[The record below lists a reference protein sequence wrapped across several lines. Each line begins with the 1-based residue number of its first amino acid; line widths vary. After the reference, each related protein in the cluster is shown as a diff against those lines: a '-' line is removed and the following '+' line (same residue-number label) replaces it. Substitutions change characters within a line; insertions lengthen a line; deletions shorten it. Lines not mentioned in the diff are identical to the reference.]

1 MSSNNKIKL
10 NTVLYSIIIALVIVL
25 IIGTITG
32 LTKKTEPS
40 PKVLLQQ
47 GKAINLSAPAN
58 TDFVAYYEI
67 GRIRIVT
74 SKTLDKNSKNLNT
87 QAESQNNSQSD
98 VENTCVLVVNPWIS
112 YAEGDTVFYEELARK
127 RGVIKGIFT
136 TYFSERS
143 KEHLLSI
150 TETQVEQELIELINA
165 QLSLG
170 KVQGVYFTDYIF
182 LE

>member
-1 MSSNNKIKL
+1 MSSSNKIKL

-32 LTKKTEPS
+32 LVKKNESPS
-40 PKVLLQQ
+40 DEVLLQQ

-67 GRIRIVT
+67 GSIRIVT
-74 SKTLDKNSKNLNT
+74 TKKLNT
-87 QAESQNNSQSD
+87 EDITDQND
-98 VENTCVLVVNPWIS
+98 LENTCVLVVNTWVS
-112 YAEGDTVFYEELARK
+112 YAEGDTVFYEEIARK
-127 RGVIKGIFT
+127 RGVIKGICT

-143 KEHLLSI
+143 KEYLLSI
-150 TETQVEQELIELINA
+150 TETKVEQELMELINA

-170 KVQGVYFTDYIF
+170 KIQDLYFTDYIF

>member
-1 MSSNNKIKL
+1 MSSSNKIKL

-32 LTKKTEPS
+32 FVKKNESPS
-40 PKVLLQQ
+40 DEVLLQQ

-67 GRIRIVT
+67 GSIRIVT
-74 SKTLDKNSKNLNT
+74 TKNSNN
-87 QAESQNNSQSD
+87 EVNSQND
-98 VENTCVLVVNPWIS
+98 LENTCVLVVNPWVS
-112 YAEGDTVFYEELARK
+112 YAEGDTVFYEEIARK
-127 RGVIKGIFT
+127 RGVIKGICT

-143 KEHLLSI
+143 KEYLLSI
-150 TETQVEQELIELINA
+150 TETKVEQELMELINA

-170 KVQGVYFTDYIF
+170 KIQDLYFTDYIF

>member
-1 MSSNNKIKL
+1 MSSSNKIKF
-10 NTVLYSIIIALVIVL
+10 NTVLYSIIIALIIVL

-32 LTKKTEPS
+32 LAKKNESPS
-40 PKVLLQQ
+40 DEVLLQQ

-67 GRIRIVT
+67 GSIRIVT
-74 SKTLDKNSKNLNT
+74 TKNSNN
-87 QAESQNNSQSD
+87 EVNSQND
-98 VENTCVLVVNPWIS
+98 LENTCVLVVNPWVS
-112 YAEGDTVFYEELARK
+112 YAEGDTVFYEEIARK
-127 RGVIKGIFT
+127 RGVIKGICT

-143 KEHLLSI
+143 KEYLLSI
-150 TETQVEQELIELINA
+150 TETKVEQELMELINA

-170 KVQGVYFTDYIF
+170 KIQDLYFTDYIF

>member
-1 MSSNNKIKL
+1 MSSSNKIKL
-10 NTVLYSIIIALVIVL
+10 NTVLYSIIIALIIVL

-32 LTKKTEPS
+32 LAKKNESPS
-40 PKVLLQQ
+40 DEVLLQQ

-67 GRIRIVT
+67 GSIRIVT
-74 SKTLDKNSKNLNT
+74 TKNSNN
-87 QAESQNNSQSD
+87 EVNSQND
-98 VENTCVLVVNPWIS
+98 LENTCVLVVNPWVS
-112 YAEGDTVFYEELARK
+112 YAEGDTVFYEEIARK
-127 RGVIKGIFT
+127 RGVIKGICT

-143 KEHLLSI
+143 KEYLLSI
-150 TETQVEQELIELINA
+150 TETKVEQELMELINA

-170 KVQGVYFTDYIF
+170 KIQDLYFTDYIF

>member
-1 MSSNNKIKL
+1 MSSSNKIKL
-10 NTVLYSIIIALVIVL
+10 NNVLYSIIIALVIVL

-32 LTKKTEPS
+32 LIKKNESPS
-40 PKVLLQQ
+40 DEVLLQQ

-67 GRIRIVT
+67 GSIRIVT
-74 SKTLDKNSKNLNT
+74 SKNSNN
-87 QAESQNNSQSD
+87 EVNSQND
-98 VENTCVLVVNPWIS
+98 LENTCVLVVNPWVS
-112 YAEGDTVFYEELARK
+112 YAEGDTVFYEEIARK
-127 RGVIKGIFT
+127 RGVIKGICT

-143 KEHLLSI
+143 KEYLLSI
-150 TETQVEQELIELINA
+150 TETKVEQELMELINA

-170 KVQGVYFTDYIF
+170 KVQDVYFTDYIF

>member
-1 MSSNNKIKL
+1 MSSSNKIKL

-32 LTKKTEPS
+32 LVKKNKSPS
-40 PKVLLQQ
+40 DEVLLQQ

-67 GRIRIVT
+67 GSIRIVT
-74 SKTLDKNSKNLNT
+74 TKNSNN
-87 QAESQNNSQSD
+87 EVNSQND
-98 VENTCVLVVNPWIS
+98 LENTCVLVVNPWVS
-112 YAEGDTVFYEELARK
+112 YAEGDTVFYEEIARK
-127 RGVIKGIFT
+127 RGVIKGICT

-143 KEHLLSI
+143 KEYLLSI
-150 TETQVEQELIELINA
+150 TETKVEQELMELINA

-170 KVQGVYFTDYIF
+170 KIQDIYFTDYIF

>member
-1 MSSNNKIKL
+1 MSSSNKIKL

-32 LTKKTEPS
+32 LVKKNESPS
-40 PKVLLQQ
+40 DEVLLQQ

-67 GRIRIVT
+67 GSIRIVT
-74 SKTLDKNSKNLNT
+74 TKNSNN
-87 QAESQNNSQSD
+87 EVNSQND
-98 VENTCVLVVNPWIS
+98 LENTCVLVVNPWVS
-112 YAEGDTVFYEELARK
+112 YAEGDTVFYEEIARK
-127 RGVIKGIFT
+127 RGVIKGICT

-143 KEHLLSI
+143 KEYLLSI
-150 TETQVEQELIELINA
+150 TETKVEQELMELINA

-170 KVQGVYFTDYIF
+170 KIQDLYFTDYIF

>member
-1 MSSNNKIKL
+1 MSSSNKIKL

-32 LTKKTEPS
+32 FVKKNESPS
-40 PKVLLQQ
+40 DEVLLQQ

-67 GRIRIVT
+67 GSIRIVT
-74 SKTLDKNSKNLNT
+74 TKNSNN
-87 QAESQNNSQSD
+87 EVNSQND
-98 VENTCVLVVNPWIS
+98 LENTCVLVVNPWVS
-112 YAEGDTVFYEELARK
+112 YAEGDTVFYEEIARK
-127 RGVIKGIFT
+127 RGVIKGICT

-143 KEHLLSI
+143 KDHLLSI
-150 TETQVEQELIELINA
+150 TETKVEQELMDLINA

-170 KVQGVYFTDYIF
+170 KIQDLYFTDYIF

>member
-1 MSSNNKIKL
+1 MSSSNKIKL

-32 LTKKTEPS
+32 LVKKNESPS
-40 PKVLLQQ
+40 DEVLLQQ

-67 GRIRIVT
+67 GSIRIVT
-74 SKTLDKNSKNLNT
+74 TKNSNN
-87 QAESQNNSQSD
+87 EVNSQND
-98 VENTCVLVVNPWIS
+98 LENTCVLVVNPWVS
-112 YAEGDTVFYEELARK
+112 YAEGDTVFYEEIARK
-127 RGVIKGIFT
+127 RGVIKGICT

-143 KEHLLSI
+143 KEYLLSI
-150 TETQVEQELIELINA
+150 TETKVEQELMELINS

-170 KVQGVYFTDYIF
+170 KIQDLYFTDYIF

>member
-1 MSSNNKIKL
+1 MSSSNKIKF

-32 LTKKTEPS
+32 LVKKNESPS
-40 PKVLLQQ
+40 DEVLLQQ

-67 GRIRIVT
+67 GSIRIVT
-74 SKTLDKNSKNLNT
+74 TKNSNN
-87 QAESQNNSQSD
+87 EVNSQND
-98 VENTCVLVVNPWIS
+98 LENTCVLVVNPWLS
-112 YAEGDTVFYEELARK
+112 YAEGDTVFYEEIARK
-127 RGVIKGIFT
+127 RGVIKGICT

-143 KEHLLSI
+143 KNHLLSI
-150 TETQVEQELIELINA
+150 TEKKVEQELLELINA

-170 KVQGVYFTDYIF
+170 KVQDVYFTDYIF

>member
-1 MSSNNKIKL
+1 MSSSNKIKL

-32 LTKKTEPS
+32 LAKKNES
-40 PKVLLQQ
+40 LSDEVLLQQ

-67 GRIRIVT
+67 GSIRIVT
-74 SKTLDKNSKNLNT
+74 TKKLNN
-87 QAESQNNSQSD
+87 EDNSQINLTD
-98 VENTCVLVVNPWIS
+98 QADLENTCVLVVNPWVS
-112 YAEGDTVFYEELARK
+112 YAEGDTVFYEEIARK
-127 RGVIKGIFT
+127 RGVIKGICT

-143 KEHLLSI
+143 KEYLLSI
-150 TETQVEQELIELINA
+150 TETKVEQELMELINA

-170 KVQGVYFTDYIF
+170 KIQDLYFTDYIF

>member
-1 MSSNNKIKL
+1 MSSSNKIKL
-10 NTVLYSIIIALVIVL
+10 NNVLYSIIIALVIVL

-32 LTKKTEPS
+32 LIKKNESPS
-40 PKVLLQQ
+40 DEVLLQQ

-67 GRIRIVT
+67 GSIRIVST
-74 SKTLDKNSKNLNT
+74 KNSNN
-87 QAESQNNSQSD
+87 EVNSQND
-98 VENTCVLVVNPWIS
+98 LENTCVLVVNPWVS
-112 YAEGDTVFYEELARK
+112 YAEGDTVFYEEIARK
-127 RGVIKGIFT
+127 RGVIKGICT

-143 KEHLLSI
+143 KEYLLSI
-150 TETQVEQELIELINA
+150 TETKVEQELMELINA

-170 KVQGVYFTDYIF
+170 KIQDLYFTDYIF

>member
-32 LTKKTEPS
+32 LVKKNESPS
-40 PKVLLQQ
+40 DEVLLQQ

-67 GRIRIVT
+67 GSIRIVT
-74 SKTLDKNSKNLNT
+74 TKNSNN
-87 QAESQNNSQSD
+87 EVNSQND
-98 VENTCVLVVNPWIS
+98 LENTCVLVVNPWVS
-112 YAEGDTVFYEELARK
+112 YAEGDTVFYEEIARK
-127 RGVIKGIFT
+127 RGVIKGICT

-143 KEHLLSI
+143 KDHLLSI
-150 TETQVEQELIELINA
+150 TETKVEQELMELINT

-170 KVQGVYFTDYIF
+170 KIQDLYFTDYIF

>member
-1 MSSNNKIKL
+1 MSSSNKIKL
-10 NTVLYSIIIALVIVL
+10 NTVLYSIILALVIVL

-32 LTKKTEPS
+32 LVKKNESPS
-40 PKVLLQQ
+40 DEVLLQQ

-67 GRIRIVT
+67 GSIRIVIT
-74 SKTLDKNSKNLNT
+74 KNSNNED
-87 QAESQNNSQSD
+87 ASQIALTDQND
-98 VENTCVLVVNPWIS
+98 LENTCVLVVNPWVS
-112 YAEGDTVFYEELARK
+112 YAEGDTVFYEEIARK
-127 RGVIKGIFT
+127 RGVIKGICT

-143 KEHLLSI
+143 KDHLLSI
-150 TETQVEQELIELINA
+150 TETKVEQELMELINA

-170 KVQGVYFTDYIF
+170 KIQDLYFTDYIF

>member
-1 MSSNNKIKL
+1 MSSSNKIKL

-32 LTKKTEPS
+32 LVKKNESPS
-40 PKVLLQQ
+40 DEVLLQQ

-67 GRIRIVT
+67 GSIRIVT
-74 SKTLDKNSKNLNT
+74 TKNSNN
-87 QAESQNNSQSD
+87 EVNSQND
-98 VENTCVLVVNPWIS
+98 LENTCVLVVNPWVS
-112 YAEGDTVFYEELARK
+112 YAEGDTVFYEEIARK
-127 RGVIKGIFT
+127 RGVIKGICT

-143 KEHLLSI
+143 KEYLLSI
-150 TETQVEQELIELINA
+150 TETKVEQELMDLINA

-170 KVQGVYFTDYIF
+170 KIQDLYFTDYIF

>member
-1 MSSNNKIKL
+1 MSSSNKIKL

-32 LTKKTEPS
+32 LVKKNESPS
-40 PKVLLQQ
+40 DEVLLQQ

-58 TDFVAYYEI
+58 TDFVEYYEI
-67 GRIRIVT
+67 GSIRIVT
-74 SKTLDKNSKNLNT
+74 TKNSNN
-87 QAESQNNSQSD
+87 EVNSQND
-98 VENTCVLVVNPWIS
+98 LENTCVLVVNPWVS
-112 YAEGDTVFYEELARK
+112 YAEGDTVFYEEIARK
-127 RGVIKGIFT
+127 RGVIKGICT

-143 KEHLLSI
+143 KEYLLSI
-150 TETQVEQELIELINA
+150 TETKVEQELMELINA

-170 KVQGVYFTDYIF
+170 KIQDLYFTDYIF

>member
-1 MSSNNKIKL
+1 MSSSNKIKL

-32 LTKKTEPS
+32 FVKKNESPS
-40 PKVLLQQ
+40 DEVLLQQ

-67 GRIRIVT
+67 GSIRIVT
-74 SKTLDKNSKNLNT
+74 TKNSNSEVN
-87 QAESQNNSQSD
+87 SQND
-98 VENTCVLVVNPWIS
+98 LENTCVLVVNPWVS
-112 YAEGDTVFYEELARK
+112 YAEGDTVFYEEIARK
-127 RGVIKGIFT
+127 RGVIKGICT

-143 KEHLLSI
+143 KDHLLSI
-150 TETQVEQELIELINA
+150 TETKVEQELMELINA

-170 KVQGVYFTDYIF
+170 KIQDLYFTDYIF